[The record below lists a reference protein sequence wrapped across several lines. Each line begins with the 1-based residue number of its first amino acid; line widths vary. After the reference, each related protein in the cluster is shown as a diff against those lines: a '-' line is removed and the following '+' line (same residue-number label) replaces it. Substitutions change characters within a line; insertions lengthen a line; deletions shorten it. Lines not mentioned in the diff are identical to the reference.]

1 MPVKSEIDNIMARG
15 QGVER
20 TRRWRRYPARSGV
33 RAAVER
39 PAPISA
45 SASYKALG
53 GEIMVEVHVVN
64 RTGREVVFEARVGN
78 DHHEIAV
85 DGNANGT
92 ALFSSRSHAEV
103 IVRVQ
108 GSSGSTLYEGVTPNI
123 GKESFA

>member
-1 MPVKSEIDNIMARG
+1 MPVKSEIDNIVARG

-20 TRRWRRYPARSGV
+20 TRKWRRYPARSGL

-53 GEIMVEVHVVN
+53 GAIMAEVHVVN
-64 RTGREVVFEARVGN
+64 RTGHEVVFEARVGN

-85 DGNANGT
+85 DANTNGT
-92 ALFSSRSHAEV
+92 ALFGSRPHAEV